1 MAKSSETA
9 RLEEVK
15 TLLHQLQRIRSE
27 PANSGP
33 PNGPEGSSRQGG
45 RRPGGGPSARRTMPI
60 RPVLMAGAALLLVG
74 AAVTGASLFS
84 EKPAPER
91 REAAPTA
98 AAVQQP
104 GPAEPMSSPEGGTT
118 EPSPETGATLSLL
131 QHAQQMMLGGD
142 ILGARTM
149 LMKSA
154 DSGPP
159 DLALALARSYDPNFL
174 RSVTNPNATPDVEQA
189 TLWYRRWHDAAVED
203 GLVTDTL
210 RLERILRSMR

>member
-33 PNGPEGSSRQGG
+33 PDGPEESSSQGG
-45 RRPGGGPSARRTMPI
+45 RRARGGPSARRTMPI
-60 RPVLMAGAALLLVG
+60 KPVLMAGAALLLVG
-74 AAVTGASLFS
+74 AAITGASLLF

-91 REAAPTA
+91 REIPTA
-98 AAVQQP
+98 ALQQP
-104 GPAEPMSSPEGGTT
+104 GSAEPMSSPGGGTT
-118 EPSPETGATLSLL
+118 EQHPETGATLSLL

-142 ILGARTM
+142 ILGARAM

-159 DLALALARSYDPNFL
+159 DVALALARSYDPNFL
-174 RSVTNPNATPDVEQA
+174 QSVTNPNAVPDVEQA
-189 TLWYRRWHDAAVED
+189 ALWYRRWHHAAVEN
-203 GLVTDTL
+203 GLVTDTQ

>member
-1 MAKSSETA
+1 MAKSSDTT

-27 PANSGP
+27 PTNSNP
-33 PNGPEGSSRQGG
+33 QDKPEGHPDQAFAGSRTVL
-45 RRPGGGPSARRTMPI
+45 PNRRTLST
-60 RPVLMAGAALLLVG
+60 RPVLMVAALLFL
-74 AAVTGASLFS
+74 AAAITGAMLHFD
-84 EKPAPER
+84 KPAPEHP
-91 REAAPTA
+91 EPPT

-104 GPAEPMSSPEGGTT
+104 GSTEPLSSLGGTT
-118 EPSPETGATLSLL
+118 EQQPESGAVLSLL
-131 QHAQQMMLGGD
+131 QHAQQMMLSGD
-142 ILGARTM
+142 ILGAREV

-159 DLALALARSYDPNFL
+159 DVALALARSYDPNFL
-174 RSVTNPNATPDVEQA
+174 RSVTNPNAAPDIEQA
-189 TLWYRRWHDAAVED
+189 ALWYRRWHDAAVES